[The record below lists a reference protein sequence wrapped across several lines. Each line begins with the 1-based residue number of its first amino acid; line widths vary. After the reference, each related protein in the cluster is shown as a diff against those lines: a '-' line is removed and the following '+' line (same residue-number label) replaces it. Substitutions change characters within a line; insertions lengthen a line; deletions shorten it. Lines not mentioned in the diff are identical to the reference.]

1 MGKQSARMVYK
12 GKDHKD
18 IYFRGK
24 YHDAMYVGSELVW
37 HKIKQEGYYVFI
49 YVRNIVNS
57 SVEKMVVAIFEEKT
71 LTVQKVLESIRNP
84 ESDASNAELM
94 STTDGER
101 IYLST
106 LGEEALIA
114 SSIDGIHYGN
124 TNLDYFVNRYMFPYG
139 TNYFSYTE
147 EKEGVNTTKNC
158 MWGLRSGIGLHGYVV
173 FKNIITEKN
182 NVYSAD
188 TKYVDTYLT
197 ARHIDGDRT
206 EETNNFILPEQSNSK
221 IAWHIRYYREKT
233 GGKAETYT
241 IKYYDVESETSGEI
255 VEFKYGVVLTHFS
268 FINGV
273 YMFLV
278 RREINGEKWGEKIS
292 YLYIYYSIDGINYE
306 HSLIEEK
313 YTIPG
318 DGIAIPMYI
327 LYRMGMYYIYC
338 LPELPTEDAPNVLLM
353 TTDFKHFSKKYISRK
368 LEIDGNT
375 FDTVNGFTPFDKSK
389 ANEGQIYFYNGEMS
403 TPEDGIVGST
413 KIGRVY
419 IDNMFF
425 RKSIGNK
432 IINLP

>member
-24 YHDAMYVGSELVW
+24 YHDAMYLGYELLW
-37 HKIKQEGYYVFI
+37 HKIRNEGYYVFI
-49 YVRNIVNS
+49 YVRNIENS
-57 SVEKMVVAIFEEKT
+57 SVEKMVVAVFEEET
-71 LTVQKVLESIRNP
+71 LAVQKILEVIRNP

-106 LGEEALIA
+106 LGEDVLIA

-124 TNLDYFVNRYMFPYG
+124 TNLDYFENRYMFSYG
-139 TNYFSYTE
+139 TNYFPYTE
-147 EKEGVNTTKNC
+147 EKEGITTKKNC
-158 MWGLRSGIGLHGYVV
+158 MWGLRSGIGLHGYVI

-182 NVYSAD
+182 NLYSVD
-188 TKYVDTYLT
+188 TRYVDTYLT
-197 ARHIDGDRT
+197 AKRIDSDRI
-206 EETNNFILPEQSNSK
+206 EETNNFILPEHGNSK
-221 IAWHIRYYREKT
+221 IAWHIRHYREKT
-233 GGKAETYT
+233 GEKVETYT

-255 VEFKYGVVLTHFS
+255 VNFKYGVVLTHFS
-268 FINGV
+268 CINGV
-273 YMFLV
+273 YMFFV
-278 RREINGEKWGEKIS
+278 RRDINGEKWGEQIS

-306 HSLIEEK
+306 HSLIKKK
-313 YTIPG
+313 YAISG
-318 DGIAIPMYI
+318 EGIAIPAYI

-338 LPELPTEDAPNVLLM
+338 LPESGTIGSPNVVRL
-353 TTDFKHFSKKYISRK
+353 TTDFKHFSKKYIQSE
-368 LEIDGNT
+368 LEIDGNI
-375 FDTVNGFTPFDKSK
+375 FDTVNGFTPFDKSR
-389 ANEGQIYFYNGEMS
+389 ANEGKIYFYNGEMC

-425 RKSIGNK
+425 RKSIKNK